1 RVAVTTMA
9 SSSWAPPGWDRD
21 SSAWLVACAR
31 AETGKASNVATYA
44 DAIRRLAM
52 RIPSQGLPVKH
63 ESVPG
68 YCKAGRVVSTLTH
81 GCVNIFSLRGNRF
94 WIRGL
99 LLHCDNPQASGAYGM
114 AHGTGGGRMP
124 ATPHG
129 SDVLAGIRK
138 AAPASAEDDG
148 LVAVEQDAVLDMATH
163 RARQHL
169 RL

>member
-1 RVAVTTMA
+1 LRRVAVTTMA

-81 GCVNIFSLRGNRF
+81 DCVNIFSLRGNRF

-99 LLHCDNPQASGAYGM
+99 LLHCDNPQASGSARAG
-114 AHGTGGGRMP
+114 APDTHACVRHGARDSMGTHAG
-124 ATPHG
+124 
-129 SDVLAGIRK
+129 DV
-138 AAPASAEDDG
+138 
-148 LVAVEQDAVLDMATH
+148 
-163 RARQHL
+163 
-169 RL
+169 